1 MKWLYVIFA
10 IIYSLFP
17 YDLLPD
23 FLVGLGWVDDLIVI
37 GLVLRFLYLQLNK
50 SPHAKRDKTAEYQH
64 QSMGEGKGADDDA
77 KGSASRF
84 DSADPYIVLGIDKSA
99 SEETIKGAYRELVG
113 QYHPDKVAHLGE
125 EFKRLA
131 EERFKQIQQAYQT
144 VQHNRRRK

>member
-1 MKWLYVIFA
+1 MKWLYVVFA

-23 FLVGLGWVDDLIVI
+23 FIAGLGWVDDLIVI
-37 GLVLRFLYLQLNK
+37 ALVLRFLYLQLYKPHHTK
-50 SPHAKRDKTAEYQH
+50 SDSTTEYQR
-64 QSMGEGKGADDDA
+64 QSSGGGKGADDDV
-77 KGSASRF
+77 KGSSSRF
-84 DSADPYIVLGIDKSA
+84 DSADPYTVLGIDESA

-131 EERFKQIQQAYQT
+131 EERFKQIQQAYQNI
-144 VQHNRRRK
+144 QHSRRRK